1 MLLQAF
7 GRPALPYPHFSHS
20 GTARAAHTLRTWAY
34 QGAVVLSASLAVLP
48 AFSEVLFPHAPTST
62 NVLLELLEAASLP
75 HYSFFLM
82 LTWSELELCS
92 SK

>member
-1 MLLQAF
+1 M
-7 GRPALPYPHFSHS
+7 
-20 GTARAAHTLRTWAY
+20 
-34 QGAVVLSASLAVLP
+34 LSASLAVLP
-48 AFSEVLFPHAPTST
+48 AFSEVLFPHAPAST
-62 NVLLELLEAASLP
+62 NVLLELLKAASLP